1 MIQPPCYMET
11 LPNHWDRGNKRVTV
25 ARKTLYMLCYA
36 LILLPGCAVL
46 PGPSQVVE
54 NKYVLEYDKAV
65 STPIETGQL
74 PVMLI
79 TVPRA
84 HGGYDSSRFAYR
96 KQLYGLRY
104 YARSRWADTP
114 ARMLAPLV
122 AEAINHT
129 GQFQALYATPGS
141 IAARYRLDSELI
153 HFYQD
158 FTVQPSEMRIAL
170 RAQLVDLHDNQVLA
184 TRLIDVREA
193 AKSEDA
199 YGGVRA
205 ANRATGRLLDELAQ
219 FCQSRVDR

>member
-11 LPNHWDRGNKRVTV
+11 HPNHWGRGNKRVTV

-141 IAARYRLDSELI
+141 IGARYRLDSELI

-205 ANRATGRLLDELAQ
+205 ANRATMRLLDELAQ
-219 FCQSRVDR
+219 FCQSRIDR